1 MGQQFAQYYYQT
13 FAANRS
19 GLANLYQA
27 DSLLTYEGT
36 EFMGQQAIME
46 KILVRPAHQRLNE
59 TCVCVYRNWECVGCL
74 PSFFFSLRIA
84 DIPERFLY
92 EPRHEC

>member
-59 TCVCVYRNWECVGCL
+59 TCVCVSKLGVRWV
-74 PSFFFSLRIA
+74 SSLLLLLIA
-84 DIPERFLY
+84 DSGY
-92 EPRHEC
+92 S